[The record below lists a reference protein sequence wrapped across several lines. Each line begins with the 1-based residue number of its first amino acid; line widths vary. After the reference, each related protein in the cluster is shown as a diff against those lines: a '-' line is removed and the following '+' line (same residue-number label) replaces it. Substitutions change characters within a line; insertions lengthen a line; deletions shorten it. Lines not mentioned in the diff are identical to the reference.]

1 MAGYNDTYQMIIS
14 TLMGRPAGT
23 EIQPENHQ
31 AYALNMLNYIRSLE
45 LLANAPFIGI
55 AQQDTQPVQPDNSRA
70 CYIAG
75 VAQDRTTIFQNFK
88 DMNGQAI
95 SVTNGEMEACL
106 LIMIW
111 NGQYWS
117 SEKIPTNVISSA
129 DQAYFYYNLTIRKT
143 YSSVSA
149 MNSDV
154 NAPIG
159 NDGKY
164 LKVGE
169 VVSVHNDSDP
179 SEDAIYSWEK
189 KTEEQIATP
198 YWQLQMK
205 LSALDSRV
213 FDGGRADSVYG
224 GARNINCGNA
234 QG

>member
-1 MAGYNDTYQMIIS
+1 MAGYEDTYQMIIS
-14 TLMGRPAGT
+14 TLMGRPVGT
-23 EIQPENHQ
+23 EIQPEDHQ

-55 AQQDTQPVQPDNSRA
+55 AKPTTQPVQPNDSRA

-75 VAQDRTTIFQNFK
+75 VAQDRTTVFQNFY
-88 DMNGQAI
+88 DINGEPI
-95 SVTNGEMEACL
+95 TITNGEMEAS
-106 LIMIW
+106 LIVFVW

-117 SEKIPTNVISSA
+117 FESVPTNVISSA
-129 DQAYFYYNLTIRKT
+129 EQAYFFYNLTIRKT
-143 YSSVSA
+143 YTSVSA
-149 MNSDV
+149 MNADV
-154 NAPIG
+154 NSPIG

-169 VVSVHNDSDP
+169 IVSVHNENEP
-179 SEDAIYSWEK
+179 SEDAIYSWEQGPK
-189 KTEEQIATP
+189 
-198 YWQLQMK
+198 WQLQMR

-224 GARNINCGNA
+224 GTRNINCGNA

>member
-1 MAGYNDTYQMIIS
+1 MAGYDDTRQKIIN
-14 TLMGRPAGT
+14 TLMGRPNGT

-31 AYALNMLNYIRSLE
+31 DYALNMLDYIRSLE

-55 AQQDTQPVQPDNSRA
+55 AQPTTQPVQPDDSRA

-75 VAQDRTTIFQNFK
+75 VAQDRTVTFQNFR
-88 DMNGQAI
+88 NYLGQPI
-95 SVTNGEMEACL
+95 QITTGQMEAYL
-106 LIMIW
+106 VILVW

-117 SEKIPTNVISSA
+117 AESVPTNVISSA

-143 YSSVSA
+143 YASVAA
-149 MNSDV
+149 MQNDV
-154 NAPIG
+154 NNPIG

-164 LKVGE
+164 IKVGE
-169 VVSVHNDSDP
+169 VVSVHNEDNPD
-179 SEDAIYSWEK
+179 EDAIYSWE
-189 KTEEQIATP
+189 TGP
-198 YWQLQMK
+198 RWQLQMK

-213 FDGGRADSVYG
+213 FDGGRADSKYG